1 MLLVVFVIKYQLRL
15 AMVRNNLNLLLMI
28 EISVKDIPEL
38 PGVYHF
44 KDGEKILYIG
54 KAKNLKKRINSY
66 FAGKNSIKESKIL
79 YEAQFLDYTATSN
92 ELEALILEENEIK
105 EHQPK
110 YNVRLKDDKRY
121 PYIKITIKD
130 EYPRVFY
137 TRKIEDDGSLFFG
150 PYADVKAVKKA
161 LKTIRIVFPVRTCRA
176 KNLPDKVCLQY
187 HINRCLAPCIG
198 KIGKEEYREMI
209 DEIIDFL
216 RGKTKKLEK
225 IIDDK
230 MKDSSENLNFEMAA
244 VYRNQLMSLRDLA
257 KKQRMV
263 LKDKKSRD
271 IIGINSKSGMACVFV
286 FQIREGKMINGER
299 YILRSREDVPPVEYI
314 QRFLVWKY
322 LNVSYIPEEILTSVG
337 VKDKNLLENIFS
349 CKIKIPRRGDL
360 KKLKEMAIKNAEL
373 ELERELSHPVKGLN
387 DSLSEL
393 QRLLM
398 LEDLPVRIEGFDIS
412 NIGASDS
419 VGSCVVFVNGFPAKE
434 RYRRFKIKNVKGIN
448 DPAMIGEITGRRIKK
463 LIEKKDLP
471 DLILIDGGKTQL
483 TSAIEAMSK
492 VTPLEIP
499 VIALAKRAE
508 EIHLP
513 NGEIISLPISSNA
526 LKLLMRI
533 RNEAHSFALHY
544 HKKLRRKKLS
554 LSELDEIEGI
564 GYKRKIALIQHFGSK
579 DRILSASREE
589 IRGVSGIGDKLADI
603 VYNSLH

>member
-1 MLLVVFVIKYQLRL
+1 
-15 AMVRNNLNLLLMI
+15 MI
-28 EISVKDIPEL
+28 EISLKDIPEL

-54 KAKNLKKRINSY
+54 KAKNLRKRISSY
-66 FAGKNSIKESKIL
+66 FAGNNSIKESKIL
-79 YEAQFLDYTATSN
+79 YEAKFLDYTATSN

-121 PYIKITIKD
+121 PYIKITIND

-137 TRKIEDDGSLFFG
+137 TRRIEDDGSLFFG

-161 LKTIRIVFPVRTCRA
+161 LKTIRSVFPVRTCKG

-187 HINRCLAPCIG
+187 HITRCLAPCIG
-198 KIGKEEYREMI
+198 KIGKEEYRELI

-216 RGKTKKLEK
+216 RGKTKKLVK
-225 IIDDK
+225 IINDK
-230 MKDSSENLNFEMAA
+230 MKDSAALLNFEMAA

-263 LKDKKSRD
+263 LEDKKSRD
-271 IIGINSKSGMACVFV
+271 IIGINSKSGMACIFV

-299 YILRSREDVPPVEYI
+299 YILRSREDVPEEEYI
-314 QRFLVWKY
+314 RRFLVWKY
-322 LNVSYIPEEILTSVG
+322 LNISYIPEEILIPAG
-337 VKDKNLLENIFS
+337 IKDKNLLENLFS

-360 KKLKEMAIKNAEL
+360 KKLKDMAIRNAEL
-373 ELERELSHPVKGLN
+373 ELERELSHPVKGLS
-387 DSLSEL
+387 DSLGEL
-393 QRLLM
+393 QKLLM
-398 LEDLPVRIEGFDIS
+398 LECLPARIEGFDIS

-419 VGSCVVFVNGFPAKE
+419 VGSCVVFINGFPAKE

-463 LIEKKDLP
+463 LIEEKDLP

-483 TSAIEAMSK
+483 KAAIEAMSK
-492 VTPLEIP
+492 VTPLEVP

-513 NGEIISLPISSNA
+513 NGEIISLPLSSSV

-533 RNEAHSFALHY
+533 RNEAHSFALNY

-589 IRGVSGIGDKLADI
+589 IRGVSGIGNKLADI